1 MKSDRGWN
9 QPFEDPVSLPNGRQ
23 LVTLKDTANYIMKLS
38 KVGQKLPEW
47 QTATAALILVAERNG
62 HTIQERIGVL
72 KALNRGK
79 QDRREPRN

>member
-1 MKSDRGWN
+1 
-9 QPFEDPVSLPNGRQ
+9 
-23 LVTLKDTANYIMKLS
+23 
-38 KVGQKLPEW
+38 VGQKLPEW